1 MDIARRTGSITH
13 RSFTPGGAFM
23 RVSTRLVELIAL
35 ATGRRA
41 PELVRV
47 LHRLPKRA
55 LPRSAEELIDAL
67 VGAIDRDLTA
77 QLDAILAH
85 PHLVRLESVW
95 LGLRLLLWRLPQD
108 RALKVELV
116 HCSLDDLAADFRK
129 ARDVTRSGLYALVEG
144 GGRDGLGGRPYAAV
158 FCHHAFEASDLPLLE
173 RCAAVGELVGV
184 PFVGSAGERLLERSS
199 RTWESFRAKASA
211 RFVALVA
218 GRWLAR
224 PPHQADPSSTHSWPF
239 HESDRALRFA
249 SGTFLLAQR
258 FATSFVAFRTPIHA
272 FGPTMGRV
280 EALPRHEGRST
291 SGAVTLRD
299 AEAYGARGVI
309 PLVEVGPGLVEFA
322 GSATCL
328 DIDALYPEGELD
340 EDTAQHARLPSV
352 LEAARTT
359 PVPPEVPPR
368 PLRNTRGSSLPS
380 EHAPVVAGRAPRAI
394 GLSRR

>member
-1 MDIARRTGSITH
+1 
-13 RSFTPGGAFM
+13 M
-23 RVSTRLVELIAL
+23 RVTTSLVELIAL

-47 LHRLPKRA
+47 LRRLPRRA
-55 LPRSAEELIDAL
+55 LPRSADELIDAL
-67 VGAIDRDLTA
+67 VEAIDRDLDA
-77 QLDAILAH
+77 QLDTILAH
-85 PHLVRLESVW
+85 RDFVRLESVW

-116 HCSLDDLAADFRK
+116 HCSHDDLAADFRR
-129 ARDVTRSGLYALVEG
+129 ALDVTRSGLYALIDA
-144 GGRDGLGGRPYAAV
+144 GGRQSLGGRPYAAV

-173 RCAAVGELVGV
+173 RCAAVGELTGV
-184 PFVGSAGERLLERSS
+184 PFVGSAGERLLESTNRA
-199 RTWESFRAKASA
+199 WESFRARASA

-224 PPHQADPSSTHSWPF
+224 PPHRAEPDTACSWLY

-258 FATSFVAFRTPIHA
+258 FATSFVTFRTPVHA

-280 EALPRHEGRST
+280 EALPRHRGRST
-291 SGAVTLRD
+291 QGAVPAGE
-299 AEAYGARGVI
+299 AEAYGARGLI
-309 PLVEVGPGLVEFA
+309 PLVEVSPGLVEIA

-328 DIDALYPEGELD
+328 DVDALYSDGEVD
-340 EDTAQHARLPSV
+340 EDTAKHARLPSV

-359 PVPPEVPPR
+359 PVPLEAHPR
-368 PLRNTRGSSLPS
+368 PLRKTRGSSPS
-380 EHAPVVAGRAPRAI
+380 SDHAPTVPARAPRAI
-394 GLSRR
+394 ALSRR